1 LWHKFILQILK
12 VRQGLRLRK
21 KRMEAVSNDAR
32 LAKPLTHTCL
42 SSRMENRKPSYRAT
56 WIVGGELIARIA
68 SVTISREA

>member
-32 LAKPLTHTCL
+32 LAKPLTDT
-42 SSRMENRKPSYRAT
+42 
-56 WIVGGELIARIA
+56 
-68 SVTISREA
+68 

>member
-1 LWHKFILQILK
+1 
-12 VRQGLRLRK
+12 
-21 KRMEAVSNDAR
+21 MEAVSNDAR

-68 SVTISREA
+68 SVTSSREA